1 VVDHDAKSVSDPHPM
16 TNMVK
21 HPCLDAKTFF
31 TGRIESLKRQALTN
45 HTVIVSNEELETN
58 PAHIWERIA
67 SLMDLR
73 EYQKVPNLGDFLEV
87 RVNAQIDRGKG

>member
-1 VVDHDAKSVSDPHPM
+1 MTYVVD
-16 TNMVK
+16 
-21 HPCLDAKTFF
+21 HPCLDAKSYF
-31 TGRIESLKRQALTN
+31 TGRIESLSRQALTN
-45 HTVIVSNEELETN
+45 HTVVVSNMELETN

-87 RVNAQIDRGKG
+87 RVNTQIARGKA